1 MLERAVAAV
10 VVVVAAVGTKR
21 DTMITPKYSLQENS
35 L

>member
-10 VVVVAAVGTKR
+10 VVAAAVAGTKR
-21 DTMITPKYSLQENS
+21 DTMITPKYSLQENR